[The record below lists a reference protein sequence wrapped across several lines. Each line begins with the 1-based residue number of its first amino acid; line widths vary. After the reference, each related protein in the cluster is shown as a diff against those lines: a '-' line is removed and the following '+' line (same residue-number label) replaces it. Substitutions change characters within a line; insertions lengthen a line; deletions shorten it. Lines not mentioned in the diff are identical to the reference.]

1 MENILV
7 SACLLGIGCRYDGK
21 HKADPEVLKLKERYN
36 LIPVCP
42 EIFGGLPTPR
52 VPSERI
58 GDKVMM
64 KDGRDVTEN
73 YQKGAEE
80 ASVAAMLGLS
90 IPEKKKQ
97 PAFLVACGV
106 FLVAAAGVLAH
117 MIVKLAGYC
126 KADAVVEEEWTEEEW
141 AAEEAMWPA
150 DEDLVTGSDS
160 DVTDDDF
167 EKAE

>member
-21 HKADPEVLKLKERYN
+21 HKADLNVLKLKEKYN

-42 EIFGGLPTPR
+42 EIYGGLTTPR

-73 YQKGAEE
+73 YTRGANEALELCRIFNIKTAILKERSPSCGKGEIYDGSFTGALTARDGVTAELLI
-80 ASVAAMLGLS
+80 ASGIRVLGESEINIL
-90 IPEKKKQ
+90 
-97 PAFLVACGV
+97 L
-106 FLVAAAGVLAH
+106 
-117 MIVKLAGYC
+117 
-126 KADAVVEEEWTEEEW
+126 
-141 AAEEAMWPA
+141 
-150 DEDLVTGSDS
+150 
-160 DVTDDDF
+160 
-167 EKAE
+167 

>member
-64 KDGRDVTEN
+64 KDGRDVTDN
-73 YQKGAEE
+73 YQRGAREALELCRIYNIKAAILKERSPSCGKGLVYDGTFSGTLTERDGVTAE
-80 ASVAAMLGLS
+80 LLLS
-90 IPEKKKQ
+90 EGIRVIGESEINI
-97 PAFLVACGV
+97 L
-106 FLVAAAGVLAH
+106 L
-117 MIVKLAGYC
+117 
-126 KADAVVEEEWTEEEW
+126 
-141 AAEEAMWPA
+141 
-150 DEDLVTGSDS
+150 
-160 DVTDDDF
+160 
-167 EKAE
+167 